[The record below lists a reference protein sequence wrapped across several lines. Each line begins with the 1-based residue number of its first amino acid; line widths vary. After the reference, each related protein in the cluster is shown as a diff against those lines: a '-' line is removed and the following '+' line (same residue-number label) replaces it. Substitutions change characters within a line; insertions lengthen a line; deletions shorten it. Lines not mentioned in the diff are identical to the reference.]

1 MNKSIEEI
9 NEKIRTGTVRV
20 VTAEE
25 MPNIVKDV
33 GTKEAV
39 KEVDVVTTGTF
50 GVMCSSG
57 AFLNFGHSDPPIK
70 MRKVFLNGVE
80 AYTGIAAVDAYIG
93 AAQTSKSRGMEY
105 GGGYVIEDMISRR
118 EIEVKAESYGT
129 DCYPLRN
136 LETSITIDDLNQAV
150 MLNPRNGY
158 QRHDA
163 ATNSKK
169 DAIYTYMGPL
179 FPHFGNVSY
188 SGSGLLSPLSNDPT
202 YKTTGMGTRIFL
214 GGAKGYII
222 GEGTQHDPDNGHGT
236 LMVKGNLKEMDPD
249 FIRGATIYRYGVSIY
264 IGLGVP
270 IPILNEDIAKSTSIE
285 DKEIVTNLVDYGVQR
300 REKPVLR
307 KVTYEELKSGCIE
320 FNGKEIKT
328 FPMSSYHKAREVAEK
343 LKEWIEKGDFELSMP
358 VERLPVKGRMKNMRQ
373 TKIKPPVK
381 HLMAKEVISANQE
394 ISIEEAAKVLI
405 ENEIDHLP
413 IVLTDNKVVGII
425 TSWDISKSVARGK
438 FKRVSEIMTKK
449 VVSVEPEDLAD
460 VAARKLEKYN
470 ISAMP
475 VINKDGEIV
484 GVISSGDL
492 SKLIGKW

>member
-1 MNKSIEEI
+1 MNKNIEEI

-70 MRKVFLNGVE
+70 MRKVFLNDIE
-80 AYTGIAAVDAYIG
+80 AYTGIAAVDVYIG
-93 AAQTSKSRGMEY
+93 AAQSSKSRGMEY
-105 GGGYVIEDMISRR
+105 GGGHVIEDLISRR
-118 EIEVKAESYGT
+118 EIEVRAESYGT
-129 DCYPLRN
+129 DCYPLKN

-158 QRHDA
+158 QRYNA
-163 ATNSKK
+163 ATNSKEGT
-169 DAIYTYMGPL
+169 IYTYMGPL

-202 YKTTGMGTRIFL
+202 YETIGMGTRIFL
-214 GGAKGYII
+214 GGAKGCII
-222 GEGTQHDPDNGHGT
+222 GEGTQHDPENGFGT
-236 LMVKGNLKEMDPD
+236 LMVKGNLKEMSPD
-249 FIRGATIYRYGVSIY
+249 FIRGASIYRYGVSIY

-320 FNGKEIKT
+320 FNGKKIKT

-358 VERLPVKGRMKNMRQ
+358 VERLPVKGRLKNMRQ

-381 HLMAKEVISANQE
+381 HLMAKEVISVDQE
-394 ISIEEAAKVLI
+394 ISTEEAAKVLI

-413 IVLTDNKVVGII
+413 IVSRDNKVVGII

-438 FKRVSEIMTKK
+438 FGRVSEIMTKK

-460 VAARKLEKYN
+460 VAARKLEKYK

-492 SKLIGKW
+492 SKLVGKW